1 MKRRN
6 NRIRKWLIGWTVCA
20 WLLFPVAMQASVD
33 TLSAVELDSL
43 KQVLV
48 VSKEPSLRIP
58 ALSRLAMLHMQKPEE
73 ISYLVQLY
81 REAQKADSIPAVYGA
96 LRHLS
101 RFYYNLYGKR
111 DSILY
116 WGGLIDSIAKA
127 RGEYPNELFDVQCY
141 SCQDLLWSKDYEMAL
156 NEAMEIYQEASR
168 RKHTY
173 GMVRCSESLGLIY
186 QAIRRDSNAIVAFQ
200 EGLDLIDG
208 LEVANK
214 VETQVRVTSYQAECA
229 LRLNRLE
236 LVDTIL
242 TRYEHFIRKQEQL
255 NKVAANRVPVGRE
268 YWLLYSFYGDMYVR
282 AGQPEKAK
290 AALEKASLY
299 FGDTEVEQDYAEK
312 VYLSAWARYYRL
324 VGNVPLALQYL
335 DRLLELEQLPEEL
348 QLKAEILE
356 EEGRVSEALDLYEK
370 ILSILSRR
378 NDETFFRQISQLQAL
393 HELHEKE
400 TQLRELEIN
409 DRRMWQKQSQL
420 VFSLAVA
427 LVLLLTLYILFVY
440 YRRTRRLQQELMH
453 EKESLLAS
461 EKKLLRAKERAE
473 EASRMKSA
481 FLANMSHEI
490 RTPLN
495 AIVGFSGLLCEPSTS
510 SEEREEYTAI
520 IHNNTELLLN
530 LVNDVLDLSRM
541 ESGDMNFRLAPY
553 DLGNCCQRA
562 LDSVRHRI
570 PAGVKLTFSPA
581 PQPVVICTDRL
592 RLQQLLTNLLTN
604 AAKFTTEGEI
614 NLAYR
619 VLPDAGLV
627 EIAVT
632 DTGCGIPLE
641 KQAHVFKRFEKLDDY
656 KPGAGLGLSICR
668 VIADRLGGKVSID
681 ASYTA
686 GARFIFVH
694 PYETSGEGHSRPRA
708 TAG

>member
-1 MKRRN
+1 MKARN
-6 NRIRKWLIGWTVCA
+6 NRNRRWWIGLICVWLV
-20 WLLFPVAMQASVD
+20 FPAAAQLSVD
-33 TLSAVELDSL
+33 TASAEELDSL
-43 KQVLV
+43 KNILS
-48 VSKEPSLRIP
+48 VSEQPSRRIP
-58 ALSRLAMLHMQKPEE
+58 ALSRLAMLYMQQPEE

-81 REAQKADSIPAVYGA
+81 QEAKAADSIPAVYGA

-101 RFYYNLYGKR
+101 RYYYNLYGMR

-116 WGGLIDSIAKA
+116 WGGLVDSIARS

-141 SCQDLLWSKDYEMAL
+141 SCQDLLWSKNYEMAL

-168 RKHTY
+168 RKHIY

-186 QAIRRDSNAIVAFQ
+186 QAIRRDSDAIVAFQ
-200 EGLDLIDG
+200 EGLDLMEK
-208 LEVANK
+208 LEAFNK
-214 VETQVRVTSYQAECA
+214 VETQMRVTSYQAECA
-229 LRLNRLE
+229 LRLNRIGQ
-236 LVDTIL
+236 VDTIL
-242 TRYEHFIRKQEQL
+242 ANYHYFIRKQEQL
-255 NKVAANRVPVGRE
+255 NKVAGNRVPVGRE
-268 YWLLYSFYGDMYVR
+268 YWLLYTFYADMYVR
-282 AGQPEKAK
+282 AGRAGEAK
-290 AALEKASLY
+290 AALDKASLH
-299 FGDTEVEQDYAEK
+299 FRDTQVETDYAEK
-312 VYLSAWARYYRL
+312 AYLSAWARYHRL
-324 VGNVPLALQYL
+324 VGNTSLALHYL
-335 DRLLELEQLPEEL
+335 NKLLEIEQLPEEI
-348 QLKAEILE
+348 QLKAEMLE
-356 EEGRVSEALDLYEK
+356 EQGNLNEALGLYRGL
-370 ILSILSRR
+370 LSITTRR

-393 HELHEKE
+393 HELHDKQ

-409 DRRMWQKQSQL
+409 DRRMEQKQAQL
-420 VFSLAVA
+420 VFLLLVVF
-427 LVLLLTLYILFVY
+427 VLLLTLYILYVY
-440 YRRTRRLQQELMH
+440 YRRTRRLQQELIH

-461 EKKLLRAKERAE
+461 EEKLRGAKKRAE

-495 AIVGFSGLLCEPSTS
+495 AIVGFSGLLSELSTS
-510 SEEREEYTAI
+510 PEEREEYTGI

-530 LVNDVLDLSRM
+530 LVSDVLDLSRM
-541 ESGDMNFRLAPY
+541 ETGDMNFQLERCE
-553 DLGNCCQRA
+553 LGHCCQRA

-570 PAGVKLTFSPA
+570 PQGVKLTFTPA
-581 PQPVVICTDRL
+581 PTPVVVCTDRL

-619 VLPDAGLV
+619 LLPGADRV

-641 KQAHVFKRFEKLDDY
+641 KQADVFKRFEKLDDY

-668 VIADRLGGKVSID
+668 LIAERLQGAVSID
-681 ASYTA
+681 PSYTA
-686 GARFIFVH
+686 GARFIFIH
-694 PYETSGEGHSRPRA
+694 PCEIPGEGCDRPRA

>member
-1 MKRRN
+1 MEKRN
-6 NRIRKWLIGWTVCA
+6 NRNGRWWIGLVWL
-20 WLLFPVAMQASVD
+20 WLVFPAAAQVPVD
-33 TLSAVELDSL
+33 TLSKVELDSL
-43 KQVLV
+43 EHVLAV
-48 VSKEPSLRIP
+48 GQEPSKRIP

-81 REAQKADSIPAVYGA
+81 EEAKKADSIPAVYGA

-101 RFYYNLYGKR
+101 RFYYNVYGRR

-156 NEAMEIYQEASR
+156 NEAMEIYQEASH

-173 GMVRCSESLGLIY
+173 GMARCSESLGLIY
-186 QAIRRDSNAIVAFQ
+186 QAIRRDSDAIAAFQ
-200 EGLDLIDG
+200 EGLDLIGG
-208 LEVANK
+208 LDVPNK
-214 VETQVRVTSYQAECA
+214 VEMQVRLTSYQAECA
-229 LRLNRLE
+229 LRLDRLG

-242 TRYEHFIRKQEQL
+242 AEYRYFIRQQEQL
-255 NKVAANRVPVGRE
+255 NRVEGNRSPVGRQ

-282 AGQPEKAK
+282 ARQPEKAK
-290 AALEKASLY
+290 AALEKASLH
-299 FGDTEVEQDYAEK
+299 FRDTEVEMDYAEK

-324 VGNVPLALQYL
+324 IGNIPLALHYL
-335 DRLLELEQLPEEL
+335 DKLLELEQLPEEL
-348 QLKAEILE
+348 LLKAEILE
-356 EEGRVSEALDLYEK
+356 EVGRTGEALDLYERL
-370 ILSILSRR
+370 LSITSRR

-393 HELHEKE
+393 HELHDKE
-400 TQLRELEIN
+400 TQLRELEISEK
-409 DRRMWQKQSQL
+409 RMWQKQSQL
-420 VFSLAVA
+420 VFSLGVA
-427 LVLLLTLYILFVY
+427 LVLLLTLYILFIY

-453 EKESLLAS
+453 DKESLLAS
-461 EKKLLRAKERAE
+461 EEKLLRAKERAE

-495 AIVGFSGLLCEPSTS
+495 AIVGFSGLLSEPSTS
-510 SEEREEYTAI
+510 PEEREEYTAI

-541 ESGDMNFRLAPY
+541 ESGDMNFQLEPY
-553 DLGNCCQRA
+553 DLGSCCQRA

-570 PAGVKLTFSPA
+570 PDGVKLTFTPA
-581 PQPVVICTDRL
+581 AEPVVICTDRL

-604 AAKFTTEGEI
+604 AAKFTAEGEI

-619 VLPDAGLV
+619 VLPGGGQV

-632 DTGCGIPLE
+632 DTGCGIPPE
-641 KQAHVFKRFEKLDDY
+641 KQADVFKRFEKLDDY
-656 KPGAGLGLSICR
+656 KPGAGLGLSICQ
-668 VIADRLGGKVSID
+668 VIADRLGGTVSID

-694 PYETSGEGHSRPRA
+694 PYEMSGAGCNRPQA